1 MKYRS
6 KNAASLSSTV
16 CFFTAWPLVL
26 KNLDFVERLQLATQI
41 VKQRRLAGDRKI
53 FIGLRLVL
61 RDEVPFKCRIRL
73 VTRPGHG
80 LLRHKLGGDGAL
92 IGERNR
98 LLAGGLEFIA
108 HVVLS
113 LLT

>member
-1 MKYRS
+1 M
-6 KNAASLSSTV
+6 
-16 CFFTAWPLVL
+16 
-26 KNLDFVERLQLATQI
+26 
-41 VKQRRLAGDRKI
+41 
-53 FIGLRLVL
+53 
-61 RDEVPFKCRIRL
+61 KCRVKCRLRL
-73 VTRPGHG
+73 VTRPEHG

-98 LLAGGLEFIA
+98 LLAGGLEFLA

>member
-1 MKYRS
+1 M
-6 KNAASLSSTV
+6 
-16 CFFTAWPLVL
+16 
-26 KNLDFVERLQLATQI
+26 
-41 VKQRRLAGDRKI
+41 
-53 FIGLRLVL
+53 
-61 RDEVPFKCRIRL
+61 KCRIRL